1 VLILINKNNMK
12 KQYFKFNKTYS
23 DSSIICEGSVLVK
36 IEEQTFKKNGDF
48 ISNKIFY

>member
-1 VLILINKNNMK
+1 MK